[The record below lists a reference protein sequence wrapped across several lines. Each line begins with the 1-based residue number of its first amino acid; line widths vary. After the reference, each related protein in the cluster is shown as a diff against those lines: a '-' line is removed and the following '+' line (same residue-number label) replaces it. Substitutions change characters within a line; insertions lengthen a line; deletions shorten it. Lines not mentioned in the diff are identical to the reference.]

1 MGMKI
6 GINVGNVIAGII
18 GDHKPQFS
26 LIGDPVNTTARI
38 AANGD
43 VNGITVSD
51 GFYKTIINKSKC
63 FYYFQHKTIQAKGF
77 K

>member
-6 GINVGNVIAGII
+6 GINTGSVIAGII

-51 GFYKTIINKSKC
+51 D
-63 FYYFQHKTIQAKGF
+63 FYYTVSKKPKCYYYF
-77 K
+77 